1 MTAPPVGLTRDAGW
15 QVAVSRTLPL
25 DLDAAWALLLSRAGL
40 SASLG
45 ADLPALPQ
53 AAGEPYPTA
62 GGTTGQVRSRR
73 EHDRVRVTWRP
84 PGREAPATL
93 QATVR
98 PAARGTSIRP
108 HAEHLTGPE
117 ERKALRARWIAA
129 LERLADAGASRP

>member
-15 QVAVSRTLPL
+15 QVGVSRTLPL
-25 DLDAAWALLLSRAGL
+25 DLDAAWALLLSPAGL
-40 SASLG
+40 AAWLG
-45 ADLPALPQ
+45 DDLPALPQ
-53 AAGEPYPTA
+53 AAGEPYTTA
-62 GGTTGQVRSRR
+62 GGTTGEIRSRR

-98 PAARGTSIRP
+98 PAARGASIGL

-117 ERKALRARWIAA
+117 EREALRARWITA